1 MCEGIF
7 WYIVRLLLGR
17 RDVTLGKSTPPK
29 GWHFRAF
36 CLIKCH
42 YAALKLFGLSCF
54 QPFSFQAFPFGFGA
68 KKDQGKGFSVLA
80 AREMKQEPRASFIP
94 HPLPAL
100 LLTPFFARCLTL
112 VPRSLLLNLFVAKY
126 FFRIHRL
133 LTTCCTLRDLSCMLY
148 FAVLTLA
155 RLACVAGG
163 FRRERE
169 KRFRAHAGYCA
180 LLNAIIKCEY
190 CRHRVT

>member
-1 MCEGIF
+1 MYEGIF

-80 AREMKQEPRASFIP
+80 AREMKQEPRASFLP

-112 VPRSLLLNLFVAKY
+112 VPRSLLLKPHRKRLLRRLGFRVAKY
-126 FFRIHRL
+126 FFRIHHL

-163 FRRERE
+163 FLRERE
-169 KRFRAHAGYCA
+169 KRFRTHAGYCA
-180 LLNAIIKCEY
+180 
-190 CRHRVT
+190 T